1 MTEPEQEPQEEKG
14 VVDLTS
20 VLYIVGGV
28 PAIVLFV
35 VILFTLVNLFP
46 EIPA

>member
-1 MTEPEQEPQEEKG
+1 MSDHEEEQSEKG
-14 VVDLTS
+14 VVDLTT

-28 PAIVLFV
+28 PAIVAFV
-35 VILFTLVNLFP
+35 VILFTLVNIFP

>member
-1 MTEPEQEPQEEKG
+1 MEPQQEDLEKKG
-14 VVDLTS
+14 TLDLTS

-28 PAIVLFV
+28 PAIVGFIVL
-35 VILFTLVNLFP
+35 LFTLVNLFP

>member
-1 MTEPEQEPQEEKG
+1 MDEQEEEKG
-14 VVDLTS
+14 VVDLTT

-28 PAIVLFV
+28 PAIVAFI
-35 VILFTLVNLFP
+35 VILFALVNIFP